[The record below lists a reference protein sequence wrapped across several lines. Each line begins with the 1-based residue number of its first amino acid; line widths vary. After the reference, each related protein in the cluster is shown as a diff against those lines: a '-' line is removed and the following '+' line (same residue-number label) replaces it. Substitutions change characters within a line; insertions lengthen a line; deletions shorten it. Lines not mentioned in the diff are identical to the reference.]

1 MKILSIIAAQA
12 VMASKAALIIVGSV
26 ALKKL
31 FEKKEEKP
39 IVKVA
44 TVPLYDADEDDH
56 DRLGTAQ
63 ELSTYL
69 YNYQNKYTTSPYSAY
84 YSRPSTGNSN
94 VKYNNN
100 NNNDEYA
107 PVIYG
112 KRYNPKLKRSR

>member
-63 ELSTYL
+63 GPSYL
-69 YNYQNKYTTSPYSAY
+69 HNYQHEYVTSPYTTY
-84 YSRPSTGNSN
+84 YSGPSNEHSY

-100 NNNDEYA
+100 NNNYEYA

-112 KRYNPKLKRSR
+112 KRYSPKLKKSG